1 MKLALFIARR
11 YLFSQK
17 RRSVINV
24 ISWISLIGIAISSM
38 ALIVVLSVYNGI
50 GTLTQSLFNIFD
62 PELKIEATEGKTFHL
77 DDIAY
82 NDIISLPTVSYASPI
97 VEENMWITYKERNKI
112 ATVRGVADNYAAMT
126 GIDTML
132 HLGRFELTNSQSN
145 QYIVMGLGVYY
156 ELGINSYDAHT
167 PVGIH
172 IPKRNAA
179 IGGLS
184 FERAFNSEY
193 ALTTGAFNIQDDF
206 DRKYILANI
215 DFVRQLMNYT
225 SDEVSW
231 IAINVLH
238 PDDLS
243 STKAEIQRLLGKG
256 YTVKDRFDQQPLYYK
271 IFKSERMAIFLV
283 AALIVLISTLNLIS
297 SLSLLIIDKRKDINT
312 LKCMGANKHL
322 IRTTFFTE
330 GLLIAL
336 VGVLSG
342 MAAGF
347 AVCLLQQ
354 EFGIIKM
361 GENFVVSSFPV
372 AMRAVDFVAVFVLV
386 SLLSLVAITYS
397 VFRNKFE

>member
-225 SDEVSW
+225 YDEVSW

-354 EFGIIKM
+354 EFEIIKM

>member
-336 VGVLSG
+336 VGALSG

-347 AVCLLQQ
+347 VVCLLQQ

>member
-1 MKLALFIARR
+1 MKPALFIARR

-17 RRSVINV
+17 KRSVTNV
-24 ISWISLIGIAISSM
+24 ISWISLIGIAISTM

-50 GTLTQSLFNIFD
+50 GSLTQSLFNIFD
-62 PELKIEATEGKTFHL
+62 PELKIEAKEGKTFHL
-77 DDIAY
+77 ADIDY
-82 NDIISLPTVSYASPI
+82 SGITSLPSVAYTSPI

-112 ATVRGVADNYAAMT
+112 ATVRGVANSYATMT

-132 HLGRFELTNSQSN
+132 HMGRYELKNAQSN

-156 ELGINSYDAHT
+156 ELGINHYDAHT

-172 IPKRNAA
+172 IPKRNAG
-179 IGGLS
+179 IGLS
-184 FERAFNSEY
+184 FDRAFNNQY
-193 ALTTGAFNIQDDF
+193 ALTTGVFNIQDDF
-206 DRKYILANI
+206 DRKYILADI
-215 DFVRQLMNYT
+215 DFVRELMNYAP
-225 SDEVSW
+225 DEVSS
-231 IAINVLH
+231 IAISVRQ
-238 PDDLS
+238 PDEVAH
-243 STKAEIQRLLGKG
+243 TKADIQRLLGDG

-271 IFKSERMAIFLV
+271 IFKSERIAIFLV

-312 LKCMGANKHL
+312 LLCMGADKHF
-322 IRTTFFTE
+322 IRTTFFAE
-330 GLLIAL
+330 GLLISL

-347 AVCLLQQ
+347 VICLLQQ

-372 AMRAVDFVAVFVLV
+372 AMQAVDFLAVFALV
-386 SLLSLVAITYS
+386 SLLSLAAVAYS

>member
-156 ELGINSYDAHT
+156 ELGINSYDAHV
-167 PVGIH
+167 PLGIH

-225 SDEVSW
+225 YDEVSW

-297 SLSLLIIDKRKDINT
+297 SLSLLIIDKRKDIKT

-347 AVCLLQQ
+347 VVCLLQQ

>member
-225 SDEVSW
+225 YDEVSW

>member
-1 MKLALFIARR
+1 MKPALFIARR

-17 RRSVINV
+17 KRSVINV

-62 PELKIEATEGKTFHL
+62 PELKIEAKEGKTFRL
-77 DDIAY
+77 SNIDYGSIT
-82 NDIISLPTVSYASPI
+82 SLPTVAYASPI
-97 VEENMWITYKERNKI
+97 VEENMWVTYKERNKI
-112 ATVRGVADNYAAMT
+112 AIVRGVADSYATMT

-132 HLGRFELTNSQSN
+132 HMGRFELKNSQSN
-145 QYIVMGLGVYY
+145 QYIVMGLGLYY
-156 ELGINSYDAHT
+156 ELGISHYDAHT

-172 IPKRNAA
+172 IPKRSAS
-179 IGGLS
+179 IGLS
-184 FERAFNSEY
+184 FDRAFNSQY
-193 ALTTGAFNIQDDF
+193 ALTTGVFNIQDDF
-206 DRKYILANI
+206 DRKYILADI
-215 DFVRQLMNYT
+215 DFVRQLMNYAP
-225 SDEVSW
+225 DEVSS
-231 IAINVLH
+231 IAINVKH
-238 PDDLS
+238 PNKVAH
-243 STKAEIQRLLGKG
+243 TKADIQRLLGDG

-312 LKCMGANKHL
+312 LLCMGADKCL
-322 IRTTFFTE
+322 VRTIFFAE
-330 GLLIAL
+330 GLLISL

-347 AVCLLQQ
+347 VICLLQQ

-386 SLLSLVAITYS
+386 SLLSLVAVAYS

>member
-145 QYIVMGLGVYY
+145 QSIVMGLGVYY
-156 ELGINSYDAHT
+156 ELGINSYDAHV
-167 PVGIH
+167 PLGIH

-225 SDEVSW
+225 YDEVSW

-297 SLSLLIIDKRKDINT
+297 SLSLLIIDKRKDIKT

-347 AVCLLQQ
+347 VVCLLQQ

>member
-243 STKAEIQRLLGKG
+243 STKAEIQRLLGKD

-347 AVCLLQQ
+347 VVCLLQQ

-372 AMRAVDFVAVFVLV
+372 AMQAVDFVAVFVLV

>member
-1 MKLALFIARR
+1 MKPALFIARR

-17 RRSVINV
+17 KRSVTNV
-24 ISWISLIGIAISSM
+24 ISWISLIGIAISTM

-50 GTLTQSLFNIFD
+50 GSLTQSLFNIFD
-62 PELKIEATEGKTFHL
+62 PELKIEAKEGKTFHL
-77 DDIAY
+77 ADIDY
-82 NDIISLPTVSYASPI
+82 SGITSLPSVAYTSPI

-112 ATVRGVADNYAAMT
+112 ATVRGVANSYATMT

-132 HLGRFELTNSQSN
+132 HMGRYELKNAQSN

-156 ELGINSYDAHT
+156 ELGINHYDAHT

-172 IPKRNAA
+172 IPKRNAG
-179 IGGLS
+179 IGLS
-184 FERAFNSEY
+184 FDRAFNSQY
-193 ALTTGAFNIQDDF
+193 ALTTGVFNIQDDF
-206 DRKYILANI
+206 DRKYILADI
-215 DFVRQLMNYT
+215 DFVRELMNYAP
-225 SDEVSW
+225 DEVSS
-231 IAINVLH
+231 IAISVRQ
-238 PDDLS
+238 PDEVAH
-243 STKAEIQRLLGKG
+243 TKADIQRLLGNG

-271 IFKSERMAIFLV
+271 IFKSERIAIFLV

-312 LKCMGANKHL
+312 LRCMGADKHF
-322 IRTTFFTE
+322 IRTTFFAE
-330 GLLIAL
+330 GLLISL
-336 VGVLSG
+336 VGVISG

-347 AVCLLQQ
+347 VICLLQQ

-372 AMRAVDFVAVFVLV
+372 AMQAVDFLAVFALV
-386 SLLSLVAITYS
+386 SLLSLAAVAYS

>member
-145 QYIVMGLGVYY
+145 QSIVMGLGVYY

-225 SDEVSW
+225 YDEVSW

>member
-1 MKLALFIARR
+1 
-11 YLFSQK
+11 
-17 RRSVINV
+17 
-24 ISWISLIGIAISSM
+24 M

-225 SDEVSW
+225 YDEVSW

>member
-225 SDEVSW
+225 YDEVSW

-347 AVCLLQQ
+347 VVCLLQQ

>member
-1 MKLALFIARR
+1 MKPALFIARR

-17 RRSVINV
+17 KRSVTNV
-24 ISWISLIGIAISSM
+24 ISWISLIGIAISTM

-50 GTLTQSLFNIFD
+50 GSLTQSLFNIFD
-62 PELKIEATEGKTFHL
+62 PELKIEAKEGKTFHL
-77 DDIAY
+77 ADIDY
-82 NDIISLPTVSYASPI
+82 SGITSLPSVAYTSPI

-112 ATVRGVADNYAAMT
+112 ATVRGVANSYATMT

-132 HLGRFELTNSQSN
+132 HMGRYELKNAQSN

-156 ELGINSYDAHT
+156 ELGINHYDAHT

-172 IPKRNAA
+172 IPKRNAG
-179 IGGLS
+179 IGLS
-184 FERAFNSEY
+184 FDRAFNSQY
-193 ALTTGAFNIQDDF
+193 ALTTGVFNIQDDF
-206 DRKYILANI
+206 DRKYILADI
-215 DFVRQLMNYT
+215 DFVRELMNYAP
-225 SDEVSW
+225 DEVSS
-231 IAINVLH
+231 IAISVRQ
-238 PDDLS
+238 PDEVTH
-243 STKAEIQRLLGKG
+243 TKADIQRLLGDG

-271 IFKSERMAIFLV
+271 IFKSERIAIFLV

-312 LKCMGANKHL
+312 LLCMGADKHF
-322 IRTTFFTE
+322 IRTTFFAE
-330 GLLIAL
+330 GLLISL

-347 AVCLLQQ
+347 VICLLQQ

-372 AMRAVDFVAVFVLV
+372 AMQAVDFLAVFALV
-386 SLLSLVAITYS
+386 SLLSLAAVAYS

>member
-347 AVCLLQQ
+347 VVCLLQQ

>member
-256 YTVKDRFDQQPLYYK
+256 YIVKDRFDQQPLYYK

-312 LKCMGANKHL
+312 LKCMGANKYL

>member
-1 MKLALFIARR
+1 MKPALFIARR

-17 RRSVINV
+17 KRSVTNV
-24 ISWISLIGIAISSM
+24 ISWISLIGIAISTM

-50 GTLTQSLFNIFD
+50 GSLTQSLFNIFD
-62 PELKIEATEGKTFHL
+62 PELKIEAKEGKTFHL
-77 DDIAY
+77 SNIDYGSIT
-82 NDIISLPTVSYASPI
+82 SLPTVAYTSPI

-112 ATVRGVADNYAAMT
+112 ATVRGVANSYATMT

-132 HLGRFELTNSQSN
+132 HMGRYELKNAQSN

-156 ELGINSYDAHT
+156 ELGINHYDAHT

-172 IPKRNAA
+172 IPKRNAG
-179 IGGLS
+179 IGLS
-184 FERAFNSEY
+184 FDRAFNSQY
-193 ALTTGAFNIQDDF
+193 ALTTGVFNIQDDF
-206 DRKYILANI
+206 DRKYILADI
-215 DFVRQLMNYT
+215 DFVRELMNYAP
-225 SDEVSW
+225 DEVSS
-231 IAINVLH
+231 IAISVRH
-238 PDDLS
+238 PNEVAH
-243 STKAEIQRLLGKG
+243 TKADIQRLLGNG

-271 IFKSERMAIFLV
+271 IFKSERIAIFLV

-312 LKCMGANKHL
+312 LRCMGADKCL
-322 IRTTFFTE
+322 VRTIFFAE
-330 GLLIAL
+330 GLLISL

-347 AVCLLQQ
+347 VICLLQQ

-372 AMRAVDFVAVFVLV
+372 AMQAVDFLAVFALV
-386 SLLSLVAITYS
+386 SLLSLAAVAYS

>member
-206 DRKYILANI
+206 DRKYILADI
-215 DFVRQLMNYT
+215 DFVRQLMNYAP
-225 SDEVSW
+225 DEVSS
-231 IAINVLH
+231 IAINVKH
-238 PDDLS
+238 PNKVAH
-243 STKAEIQRLLGKG
+243 TKADIQRLLGDG

-312 LKCMGANKHL
+312 LLCMGANKCL
-322 IRTTFFTE
+322 IRTIFFAE
-330 GLLIAL
+330 GLLISL

-342 MAAGF
+342 MAVGF
-347 AVCLLQQ
+347 VICLLQQ

-386 SLLSLVAITYS
+386 SLLSLVAVAYS

>member
-1 MKLALFIARR
+1 MKPALFIARR

-17 RRSVINV
+17 KRSVTNV
-24 ISWISLIGIAISSM
+24 ISWISLIGIAISTM

-50 GTLTQSLFNIFD
+50 GSLTQSLFNIFD
-62 PELKIEATEGKTFHL
+62 PELKIEAKEGKTFHL
-77 DDIAY
+77 ADIDY
-82 NDIISLPTVSYASPI
+82 SGITSLPSVAYTSPI

-112 ATVRGVADNYAAMT
+112 ATVRGVANSYATMT

-132 HLGRFELTNSQSN
+132 HMGRYELKNAQSD

-156 ELGINSYDAHT
+156 ELGINHYDAHT

-172 IPKRNAA
+172 IPKRNAG
-179 IGGLS
+179 IGLS
-184 FERAFNSEY
+184 FDRAFNSQY
-193 ALTTGAFNIQDDF
+193 ALTTGVFNIQDDF
-206 DRKYILANI
+206 DRKYILADI
-215 DFVRQLMNYT
+215 DFVRELMNYAP
-225 SDEVSW
+225 DEVSS
-231 IAINVLH
+231 IAISVRQ
-238 PDDLS
+238 PDEVTH
-243 STKAEIQRLLGKG
+243 TKADIQRLLGDG

-271 IFKSERMAIFLV
+271 IFKSERIAIFLV

-312 LKCMGANKHL
+312 LLCMGADKHF
-322 IRTTFFTE
+322 IRTTFFAE
-330 GLLIAL
+330 GLLISL

-347 AVCLLQQ
+347 VICLLQQ

-372 AMRAVDFVAVFVLV
+372 AMQAVDFLAVFALV
-386 SLLSLVAITYS
+386 SLLSLAAVAYS

>member
-24 ISWISLIGIAISSM
+24 ISWISLTGIAISSM

-50 GTLTQSLFNIFD
+50 GTLTQSLFNVFD
-62 PELKIEATEGKTFHL
+62 TELKIEAKEGKTFRL
-77 DDIAY
+77 SDIAY
-82 NDIISLPTVSYASPI
+82 HDIMSLPSVSYVSPI

-112 ATVRGVADNYAAMT
+112 ATVRGVSDSYAAMT

-132 HLGRFELTNSQSN
+132 HLGRYELKNGQSD
-145 QYIVMGLGVYY
+145 QYIVMGLGMYY
-156 ELGINSYDAHT
+156 ELGINHYDAHT
-167 PVGIH
+167 PVGVH
-172 IPKRNAA
+172 IPKRNTN
-179 IGGLS
+179 IGSLS
-184 FERAFNSEY
+184 FEKAFNSEY
-193 ALTTGAFNIQDDF
+193 ALTTGVFNIQDDF
-206 DRKYILANI
+206 DRKYILADI
-215 DFVRQLMNYT
+215 DFVRRLMNYAD
-225 SDEVSW
+225 DEVSS
-231 IAINVLH
+231 IAINVRQ
-238 PDDLS
+238 PEELS
-243 STKAEIQRLLGKG
+243 DTKAEIQRLLGES

-283 AALIVLISTLNLIS
+283 AALIILVSTLNLIS

-312 LKCMGANKHL
+312 LRCMGADKHL

-336 VGVLSG
+336 IGVISG

-347 AVCLLQQ
+347 VICLLQQ

-386 SLLSLVAITYS
+386 SLLSLIAVAYS
-397 VFRNKFE
+397 VFRNTFE

>member
-354 EFGIIKM
+354 EYGIIKM

-372 AMRAVDFVAVFVLV
+372 TMRAVDFVAVFVLV

>member
-386 SLLSLVAITYS
+386 
-397 VFRNKFE
+397 

>member
-1 MKLALFIARR
+1 MKPALFIARR

-17 RRSVINV
+17 KRSVTNV
-24 ISWISLIGIAISSM
+24 ISWISLIGIAISTM

-50 GTLTQSLFNIFD
+50 GSLTQSLFNIFD
-62 PELKIEATEGKTFHL
+62 PELKIEAKEGKTFHL
-77 DDIAY
+77 ADIDY
-82 NDIISLPTVSYASPI
+82 SGITSLPSVAYTSPI

-112 ATVRGVADNYAAMT
+112 ATVRGVANSYATMT

-132 HLGRFELTNSQSN
+132 HMGRYELKNAQSN

-156 ELGINSYDAHT
+156 ELGINHYDAHT

-172 IPKRNAA
+172 IPKRNAG
-179 IGGLS
+179 IGLS
-184 FERAFNSEY
+184 FDRAFNSQY
-193 ALTTGAFNIQDDF
+193 ALTTGVFNIQDDF
-206 DRKYILANI
+206 DRKYILADI
-215 DFVRQLMNYT
+215 DFVRELMNYAP
-225 SDEVSW
+225 DEVSS
-231 IAINVLH
+231 IAISVRQ
-238 PDDLS
+238 PDEVAH
-243 STKAEIQRLLGKG
+243 TKADIQRLLGNG

-271 IFKSERMAIFLV
+271 IFKSERIAIFLV

-312 LKCMGANKHL
+312 LRCMGADKHF
-322 IRTTFFTE
+322 IRTTFFAE
-330 GLLIAL
+330 GLLISL

-347 AVCLLQQ
+347 VICLLQQ

-372 AMRAVDFVAVFVLV
+372 AMQAVDFLAVFALV
-386 SLLSLVAITYS
+386 SLLSLAAVAYS

>member
-1 MKLALFIARR
+1 MKPALFIARR

-17 RRSVINV
+17 KRSVTNV
-24 ISWISLIGIAISSM
+24 ISWISLIGIAISTM

-50 GTLTQSLFNIFD
+50 GSLTQSLFNIFD
-62 PELKIEATEGKTFHL
+62 PELKIEAKEGKTFHL
-77 DDIAY
+77 ADIDY
-82 NDIISLPTVSYASPI
+82 SGITSLPSVAYTSPI

-112 ATVRGVADNYAAMT
+112 ATVRGVANSYATMT

-132 HLGRFELTNSQSN
+132 HMGRYELKNTQSN

-156 ELGINSYDAHT
+156 ELGINHYDAHT

-172 IPKRNAA
+172 IPKRNAG
-179 IGGLS
+179 IGLS
-184 FERAFNSEY
+184 FDRAFNSQY
-193 ALTTGAFNIQDDF
+193 ALTTGVFNIQDDF
-206 DRKYILANI
+206 DRKYILADI
-215 DFVRQLMNYT
+215 DFVRELMNYAP
-225 SDEVSW
+225 DEVSS
-231 IAINVLH
+231 IAISVRQ
-238 PDDLS
+238 PDEVAH
-243 STKAEIQRLLGKG
+243 TKADIQRLLGNG

-312 LKCMGANKHL
+312 LRCMGADKHF
-322 IRTTFFTE
+322 IRTTFFAE
-330 GLLIAL
+330 GLLISL
-336 VGVLSG
+336 VGVISG

-347 AVCLLQQ
+347 VICLLQQ

-372 AMRAVDFVAVFVLV
+372 AMRAVDFVAVFALV
-386 SLLSLVAITYS
+386 SLLSLVAVAYS

>member
-132 HLGRFELTNSQSN
+132 HLCRFELTNSQSN
-145 QYIVMGLGVYY
+145 QSIVMGLGVYY

-225 SDEVSW
+225 YDEVSW

>member
-312 LKCMGANKHL
+312 LKCMGANKRL

-372 AMRAVDFVAVFVLV
+372 TMRAVDFVAVFVLV

>member
-145 QYIVMGLGVYY
+145 QSIVMGLGVYY

-215 DFVRQLMNYT
+215 DFVRPLMNYT

>member
-145 QYIVMGLGVYY
+145 QSIVMGLGVYY

>member
-1 MKLALFIARR
+1 MKPALFIARR

-17 RRSVINV
+17 KRSVINV

-62 PELKIEATEGKTFHL
+62 PELKIEAKEGKTFHL
-77 DDIAY
+77 ADIDY
-82 NDIISLPTVSYASPI
+82 SGITSLPSVAYTSPI
-97 VEENMWITYKERNKI
+97 VEENMWVTYKERNKI
-112 ATVRGVADNYAAMT
+112 AIVRGVADSYATMT

-132 HLGRFELTNSQSN
+132 HMGRYELKNAQSN

-156 ELGINSYDAHT
+156 ELGINHYDAHT

-179 IGGLS
+179 IGLS
-184 FERAFNSEY
+184 FDRAFNSQY
-193 ALTTGAFNIQDDF
+193 ALTTGVFNIQDDF
-206 DRKYILANI
+206 DRKYILADI
-215 DFVRQLMNYT
+215 DFVRQLMNYAP
-225 SDEVSW
+225 DEVSS
-231 IAINVLH
+231 IAINVKH
-238 PDDLS
+238 PNKVAH
-243 STKAEIQRLLGKG
+243 TKADIQRLLGDG

-271 IFKSERMAIFLV
+271 IFKSERIAIFLV

-312 LKCMGANKHL
+312 LRCMGADKCL
-322 IRTTFFTE
+322 VRTIFFAE
-330 GLLIAL
+330 GLLISL

-347 AVCLLQQ
+347 VICLLQQ

-372 AMRAVDFVAVFVLV
+372 AMQAVDFLAVFALV
-386 SLLSLVAITYS
+386 SLLSLAAVAYS

>member
-112 ATVRGVADNYAAMT
+112 ATVRGVADNYATMT

-225 SDEVSW
+225 YDEVSW

-243 STKAEIQRLLGKG
+243 STKAEIQRLLGKS

-347 AVCLLQQ
+347 VVCLLQQ

>member
-145 QYIVMGLGVYY
+145 QSIVMGLGVYY

-225 SDEVSW
+225 YDEVSW

-297 SLSLLIIDKRKDINT
+297 SLSLLIIDKRKDIKT

-347 AVCLLQQ
+347 VVCLLQQ

>member
-172 IPKRNAA
+172 IPKRNVA

-243 STKAEIQRLLGKG
+243 STKAEIQRLLGKD

-347 AVCLLQQ
+347 VVCLLQQ

>member
-132 HLGRFELTNSQSN
+132 HLGRFELTNSQSS

-238 PDDLS
+238 PNDLS

-256 YTVKDRFDQQPLYYK
+256 YTVNDRFDQQPLYYK

-347 AVCLLQQ
+347 VVCLLQQ

>member
-225 SDEVSW
+225 YDEVSW

-243 STKAEIQRLLGKG
+243 STKAEIQRLLGKD

-347 AVCLLQQ
+347 VVCLLQQ

>member
-1 MKLALFIARR
+1 MKPALFIARR

-17 RRSVINV
+17 KRSVINV

-62 PELKIEATEGKTFHL
+62 PELKIEAKEGKTFRL
-77 DDIAY
+77 SDIDY
-82 NDIISLPTVSYASPI
+82 SGITSLPSVAYTSPI

-112 ATVRGVADNYAAMT
+112 ATVRGVANSYATMT

-132 HLGRFELTNSQSN
+132 HMGRYELKNAQSN

-156 ELGINSYDAHT
+156 ELGINHYDAHT

-172 IPKRNAA
+172 IPKRNAG
-179 IGGLS
+179 IGLS
-184 FERAFNSEY
+184 FDRAFNSQY
-193 ALTTGAFNIQDDF
+193 ALTTGVFNIQDDF
-206 DRKYILANI
+206 DRKYILADI
-215 DFVRQLMNYT
+215 DFVRELMNYT
-225 SDEVSW
+225 PDEVSS
-231 IAINVLH
+231 IAINVKH
-238 PDDLS
+238 PNEVAH
-243 STKAEIQRLLGKG
+243 TKADIQRLLGNG

-283 AALIVLISTLNLIS
+283 AALIVLISTLTLIS

-312 LKCMGANKHL
+312 LRCMGANKCL
-322 IRTTFFTE
+322 VRTIFFAE
-330 GLLIAL
+330 GLLISL

-342 MAAGF
+342 MVAGF
-347 AVCLLQQ
+347 VICLLQQ

-386 SLLSLVAITYS
+386 SLLSLVAVAYS

>member
-17 RRSVINV
+17 KRSVINV

-225 SDEVSW
+225 YDEVSW

-347 AVCLLQQ
+347 VVCLLQQ

>member
-132 HLGRFELTNSQSN
+132 HLGRFELTNSQSS

-347 AVCLLQQ
+347 VVCLLQQ

>member
-336 VGVLSG
+336 VGVLCG

>member
-1 MKLALFIARR
+1 MNPALFIARR

-17 RRSVINV
+17 KRSVINV

-50 GTLTQSLFNIFD
+50 GSLTQSLFNIFD
-62 PELKIEATEGKTFHL
+62 PELKIEAKEGKTFRL
-77 DDIAY
+77 SNVNY
-82 NDIISLPTVSYASPI
+82 NGITSLPTVAYASPI
-97 VEENMWITYKERNKI
+97 VEENMWVTYKERNKI
-112 ATVRGVADNYAAMT
+112 ATVRGVADSYATMT

-132 HLGRFELTNSQSN
+132 YMGRYELKNSQSN

-156 ELGINSYDAHT
+156 ELGKSHYDAHT

-172 IPKRNAA
+172 IPKRSAS
-179 IGGLS
+179 IGLS
-184 FERAFNSEY
+184 FDRAFNSQY
-193 ALTTGAFNIQDDF
+193 ALTTGVFNIQDDF

-215 DFVRQLMNYT
+215 DFVRDLMNYAP
-225 SDEVSW
+225 DEVSS
-231 IAINVLH
+231 IAINVRQPNEVAH
-238 PDDLS
+238 AKTD
-243 STKAEIQRLLGKG
+243 IQRLLGND
-256 YTVKDRFDQQPLYYK
+256 YVVKDRFDQQPLYYK
-271 IFKSERMAIFLV
+271 IFKSERTAIFLV

-312 LKCMGANKHL
+312 LRCMGADKRL
-322 IRTTFFTE
+322 IRTIFIAE

-347 AVCLLQQ
+347 VICLLQQ

-372 AMRAVDFVAVFVLV
+372 AMQAVDFVAVFVLV
-386 SLLSLVAITYS
+386 SLLSLIAVAYS